1 MSRDPITSPQ
11 PSTPVRIRPARPGDR
26 PSLLALAS
34 RLVIGIA
41 PWRDPSTMLGAMQRF
56 IMEDLDRMGPQS
68 TMLVAEA
75 EAEHGAPLGFV
86 SIAHHVNFTGE
97 TQAYIGELAV
107 REDAEGQGVG
117 RALVHAAESWARE
130 QGYTLVVLDTGAAN
144 PRARAFYQRLG
155 YREESVRL
163 TKPLAPAGREN
174 P

>member
-1 MSRDPITSPQ
+1 MSRNPVTSPQ
-11 PSTPVRIRPARPGDR
+11 PSTSVRVRPARQEDR
-26 PSLLALAS
+26 PSLLALAP

-41 PWRDPSTMLGAMQRF
+41 PWRDPSKMLAAMQRF
-56 IMEDLDRMGPQS
+56 IAEGLDRMGPQS
-68 TMLVAEA
+68 TVLVA
-75 EAEHGAPLGFV
+75 EAEHGALLGFV

-117 RALVHAAESWARE
+117 RALVHAAESWAQE

-155 YREESVRL
+155 YQEESIRL
-163 TKPLAPAGREN
+163 TKPLAPASRED